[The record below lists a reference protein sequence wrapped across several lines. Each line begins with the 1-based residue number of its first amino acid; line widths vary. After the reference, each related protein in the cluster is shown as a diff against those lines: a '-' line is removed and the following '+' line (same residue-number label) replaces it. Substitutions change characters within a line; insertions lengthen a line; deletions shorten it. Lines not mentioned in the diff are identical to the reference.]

1 MTSLNRQGRRSVPMQ
16 IGGAVTMVLGLALGG
31 CASKPDAPKSELA
44 VSQAAIDSATTAG
57 ATEHAPL
64 ELNQARQK
72 LDAARTALRAE
83 EHEKARRLAEQAE
96 VDARVAAAKANAEKS
111 RRAVTEIEQ
120 SIRMLREEMQ
130 RSGTRP
136 AS

>member
-1 MTSLNRQGRRSVPMQ
+1 MTTLTRSNRPCAAARLVAAAAMG
-16 IGGAVTMVLGLALGG
+16 LGLALGG
-31 CASKPDAPKSELA
+31 CASKPDAPKAELA
-44 VSQAAIDSATTAG
+44 VSQAAIDGAASAG
-57 ATEHAPL
+57 ANEHAPL

-111 RRAVTEIEQ
+111 RRAVAEIEQ

-130 RSGTRP
+130 RSDARP

>member
-1 MTSLNRQGRRSVPMQ
+1 MNPRNRRLARARPATGLVL
-16 IGGAVTMVLGLALGG
+16 ALGLALAG
-31 CASKPDAPKSELA
+31 CASKPDAPKAELA

-96 VDARVAAAKANAEKS
+96 VDARVAAAKAHAEKS
-111 RRAVTEIEQ
+111 RRAVAEIEQ

-130 RSGTRP
+130 RAGTRP